1 MHRRSLFLVSGF
13 FSLSAAC
20 GSKTSGGAPSE
31 EGSSDASTTD
41 AHLRDDAGGG
51 EDARNPRDASSGLD
65 ASGDSATLSSSS
77 DASLDSA
84 DVSPQDGAISSSSD
98 ASQDARDAAS
108 DASSDGSTGC
118 AVQATTPSYAGAAV
132 STGFTG
138 TSDAYFDL
146 FNVVCTTAASCVPSC
161 VAAGGTTASCTT
173 GSLCDEEGE
182 LDGGTI
188 MTCLPPTYWLDVSGA
203 LSNSMSTAGAADY
216 EQAFDN
222 GYNDTLALS
231 AFGVSIPSDGVIQGI
246 QFQVDRSGDSNSVD
260 NSIRV
265 LKGGAPVGMDHKASG
280 AWPDT
285 LTFATYGGPSDTW
298 GATWTP
304 ADITSTGFGIAVTP
318 QQINSM
324 NNLDY
329 VYIDAVR
336 VTVYYTVP
344 CD

>member
-1 MHRRSLFLVSGF
+1 MQRCSLFFVSGF
-13 FSLSAAC
+13 LSLSAAC
-20 GSKTSGGAPSE
+20 GPTTSSGIRPEGGP
-31 EGSSDASTTD
+31 SDASTTD
-41 AHLRDDAGGG
+41 ALVSADAEAR
-51 EDARNPRDASSGLD
+51 EDARNATDATSSVLD
-65 ASGDSATLSSSS
+65 ASGDSATMSSS
-77 DASLDSA
+77 DASPD
-84 DVSPQDGAISSSSD
+84 D
-98 ASQDARDAAS
+98 AVS
-108 DASSDGSTGC
+108 DASSDVADGSTGC
-118 AVQATTPSYAGAAV
+118 AVQATTPNYAGAAV

-161 VAAGGTTASCTT
+161 VTAGGTTASCTT
-173 GSLCDEEGE
+173 GSACDEEGE
-182 LDGGTI
+182 PDGGTI
-188 MTCLPPTYWLDVSGA
+188 MTCLPPTYWLDVAGA
-203 LSNSMSTAGAADY
+203 LSNSMSTASAADY

-231 AFGVSIPSDGVIQGI
+231 AFGVSIPSDAVIQGI

-265 LKGGAPVGMDHKASG
+265 LKGGAPVGTNHKASG

-285 LTFATYGGPSDTW
+285 LTYATYGGPSDTW
-298 GATWTP
+298 GTTWTP
-304 ADITSTGFGIAVTP
+304 ADVTSAGFGIAVTP

-324 NNLDY
+324 DNLDY
-329 VYIDAVR
+329 VYIAAVR